1 MDNRI
6 TDKKAHPW
14 MKTDHV
20 LMDIGKWQIISTH
33 IWINRINGCMILVM
47 ITDVCNS
54 TRLSMILSSN
64 SVYNICVDIWGLVFT
79 ATMLT
84 SGD

>member
-33 IWINRINGCMILVM
+33 IWINRINGCMILVNDNWCLQFHQ
-47 ITDVCNS
+47 IVHD
-54 TRLSMILSSN
+54 
-64 SVYNICVDIWGLVFT
+64 SV
-79 ATMLT
+79 
-84 SGD
+84 